1 MEDVK
6 EFSPSDSLK
15 LITSMIQQTKE
26 SVVDNSFYFLFWGW
40 LSFVACIGE
49 FLLATGFHYKH
60 HYIVWFLMPIGGII
74 TGIYQ
79 SRMKKKEQ
87 IRTVLS
93 DSIGHL
99 WSGIGLLFFAIF
111 FINMKIGWDF
121 AFVQYILLYATG
133 TFITGRMMKFTP
145 LVIGGLSNF
154 VIAFFATDY
163 NMVYQSLFAGIAL
176 LLSYIIPGHMLQ
188 AQFKKRN

>member
-6 EFSPSDSLK
+6 EFSPADSLK

-40 LSFVACIGE
+40 LSFVACVGQ
-49 FLLATGFHYKH
+49 FVLASVFKYPHAY
-60 HYIVWFLMPIGGII
+60 YVWFLMPLGGII

-79 SRMKKKEQ
+79 YKHERKVQ
-87 IRTVLS
+87 VRTVLS
-93 DSIGHL
+93 DSISHL
-99 WSGIGLLFFAIF
+99 WSGIGLLFIAIF
-111 FINMKIGWDF
+111 FINMKIGWDY
-121 AFVQYILLYATG
+121 AFVQYVLLYATG
-133 TFITGRMMKFTP
+133 TFITGRLMKFPP
-145 LVIGGLSNF
+145 LVWGGLSNF
-154 VIAFFATDY
+154 VIAFFAADY

-176 LLSYIIPGHMLQ
+176 LFSYIIPGHILR

>member
-6 EFSPSDSLK
+6 EFSPADSLK

-26 SVVDNSFYFLFWGW
+26 SVVDSSFYFLFWGW

-49 FLLATGFHYKH
+49 FVLATAFDYKH

-79 SRMKKKEQ
+79 SREKKRRRVK
-87 IRTVLS
+87 TVLS
-93 DSIGHL
+93 DSINHL
-99 WSGIGLLFFAIF
+99 WSGIGLMFIAVV
-111 FINMKIGWDF
+111 FINMKIGWDY
-121 AFVQYILLYATG
+121 AFVQYILFYAIG
-133 TFITGRMMKFTP
+133 TFITGRMMKFPP
-145 LVIGGLSNF
+145 LVWGGISNF
-154 VIAFFATDY
+154 VIAFFAADY

-176 LLSYIIPGHMLQ
+176 LLSYIIPGHMLH